1 MEAILQKI
9 YRGCA
14 HVAAACVFLIAA
26 TVVLEIILRLFGTS
40 LPGVIEIATFAL
52 VGASFLALAH
62 TFRHNVHIRITM
74 ITSRLAPH
82 RRRYFEIWSLVVSLA
97 ISVWFTFYCIGL
109 VWDAYEFGD
118 KSDGLLSIPLWIPQ
132 AMMAFGIGLLGL
144 SLLEE
149 LIKVLRGRKPIYQQ
163 RAEAAL
169 EPGDE
174 DDTWAR
180 ADRDRKI

>member
-1 MEAILQKI
+1 MNAILQKM

-26 TVVLEIILRLFGTS
+26 GVVLEIVLRLFGTS

-74 ITSRLAPH
+74 ITSRISPG
-82 RRRYFEIWSLVVSLA
+82 RRRYFEIWSLAVSVA
-97 ISVWFTFYCIGL
+97 ISAWFTFYCIGL
-109 VWDAYEFGD
+109 AWDAYEFGD

-132 AMMAFGIGLLGL
+132 AMMTFGIGLLVV
-144 SLLEE
+144 SLIEE
-149 LIKVLRGRKPIYQQ
+149 LINVLRGRKPIYQL
-163 RAEAAL
+163 RAEAARDT
-169 EPGDE
+169 EDE
-174 DDTWAR
+174 NNTGAG
-180 ADRDRKI
+180 ADLDRKD